1 MKELNLREEV
11 MERKSCTYRRA
22 VIVSLKGE
30 LARVQFVNES
40 ACASCH
46 AKSAC
51 GAADTKLYEVDA
63 LLPQGETFAVGE
75 EVRVTV
81 HNQQGYYAIFLGYVL
96 PFLLLLL
103 ALILSYGL
111 GASEGLMALSML
123 GIVALYYV
131 VLYLLRSRVSR
142 RFSFTISS
150 ERKLE

>member
-1 MKELNLREEV
+1 MKV
-11 MERKSCTYRRA
+11 MEGKSCTYRRA
-22 VIVSLKGE
+22 VILSVKGD
-30 LARVQFVNES
+30 LARVQFINES

-63 LLPQGETFAVGE
+63 RIPQGESFAVGE
-75 EVRVTV
+75 EVRVAV
-81 HNQQGYYAIFLGYVL
+81 HNQQGYFAIFLGYVL
-96 PFLLLLL
+96 PFLLLMV
-103 ALILSYGL
+103 ALVVTNVL
-111 GASEGLMALSML
+111 GASELVMALGML
-123 GIVALYYV
+123 GMLAVYYF

>member
-1 MKELNLREEV
+1 MKV
-11 MERKSCTYRRA
+11 MEGKSCTYRRA
-22 VIVSLKGE
+22 VILSVKGD

-63 LLPQGETFAVGE
+63 RIPQGDTFAVGE
-75 EVRVTV
+75 EVRVAV
-81 HNQQGYYAIFLGYVL
+81 HNQQGYFAIFLGYVL
-96 PFLLLLL
+96 PFLLLML
-103 ALILSYGL
+103 ALVVTNVL
-111 GASEGLMALSML
+111 GASELVMALGML
-123 GIVALYYV
+123 GMLAVYYF

>member
-1 MKELNLREEV
+1 MK
-11 MERKSCTYRRA
+11 
-22 VIVSLKGE
+22 GD
-30 LARVQFVNES
+30 LARVQFINES

-63 LLPQGETFAVGE
+63 RIPQGDTFAVGE
-75 EVRVTV
+75 EVRVAV
-81 HNQQGYYAIFLGYVL
+81 HNQQGYFAIFLGYVL
-96 PFLLLLL
+96 PFLLLML
-103 ALILSYGL
+103 ALVVTNVL
-111 GASEGLMALSML
+111 GASELVMALGML
-123 GIVALYYV
+123 GMLAVYYF

>member
-1 MKELNLREEV
+1 MKV
-11 MERKSCTYRRA
+11 MEGKSCTYRRA
-22 VIVSLKGE
+22 VILSVKGD
-30 LARVQFVNES
+30 LARVQFINES

-63 LLPQGETFAVGE
+63 RIPQGDTFAVGE
-75 EVRVTV
+75 EVRVAV
-81 HNQQGYYAIFLGYVL
+81 HNQQGYFAIFLGYVL
-96 PFLLLLL
+96 PFLLLML
-103 ALILSYGL
+103 ALVVTNVL
-111 GASEGLMALSML
+111 GASELVMALGML
-123 GIVALYYV
+123 GMLAVYYF

>member
-1 MKELNLREEV
+1 MKV
-11 MERKSCTYRRA
+11 MEGKSCTYRRA
-22 VIVSLKGE
+22 VILSVKGD
-30 LARVQFVNES
+30 LARVQFINES

-63 LLPQGETFAVGE
+63 RIPQGDSFAVGE
-75 EVRVTV
+75 EVRVAV
-81 HNQQGYYAIFLGYVL
+81 HNQQGYFAIFLGYVL
-96 PFLLLLL
+96 PFLLLML
-103 ALILSYGL
+103 ALVVTNLL
-111 GASEGLMALSML
+111 GASELVMALGML
-123 GIVALYYV
+123 GMLAVYYF

>member
-1 MKELNLREEV
+1 M
-11 MERKSCTYRRA
+11 
-22 VIVSLKGE
+22 
-30 LARVQFVNES
+30 QFINES

-63 LLPQGETFAVGE
+63 RIPQGDTFAVGE
-75 EVRVTV
+75 EVRVAV
-81 HNQQGYYAIFLGYVL
+81 HNQQGYFAIFLGYVL
-96 PFLLLLL
+96 PFLLLML
-103 ALILSYGL
+103 ALVVTNVL
-111 GASEGLMALSML
+111 GASELVMALGML
-123 GIVALYYV
+123 GMLAVYYF

>member
-1 MKELNLREEV
+1 
-11 MERKSCTYRRA
+11 MEGKSCTYRRA
-22 VIVSLKGE
+22 VILSVKGD
-30 LARVQFVNES
+30 LARVQFINES

-63 LLPQGETFAVGE
+63 RIPQGDTFAVGE
-75 EVRVTV
+75 EVRVAV
-81 HNQQGYYAIFLGYVL
+81 HNQQGYFAIFLGYVL
-96 PFLLLLL
+96 PFLLLML
-103 ALILSYGL
+103 ALVVTNVL
-111 GASEGLMALSML
+111 GASELVMALGML
-123 GIVALYYV
+123 GMLAVYYF

>member
-1 MKELNLREEV
+1 MKV
-11 MERKSCTYRRA
+11 MEGKSCTYRRA

-30 LARVQFVNES
+30 LARVQFINES

-63 LLPQGETFAVGE
+63 RIPQGDTFAVGE
-75 EVRVTV
+75 EVRVAV
-81 HNQQGYYAIFLGYVL
+81 HNQQGYFAIFLGYVL
-96 PFLLLLL
+96 PFLLLML
-103 ALILSYGL
+103 ALVVTNLL
-111 GASEGLMALSML
+111 GASELVML
-123 GIVALYYV
+123 AVYYF

>member
-1 MKELNLREEV
+1 
-11 MERKSCTYRRA
+11 MEGKSCTYRRA
-22 VIVSLKGE
+22 VILSVKGD
-30 LARVQFVNES
+30 LARVQFINES

-63 LLPQGETFAVGE
+63 RISQGDTFAVGE
-75 EVRVTV
+75 EVRVAV
-81 HNQQGYYAIFLGYVL
+81 HNQQGYFAIFLGYVL
-96 PFLLLLL
+96 PFLLLML
-103 ALILSYGL
+103 ALVVTNVL
-111 GASEGLMALSML
+111 GASELVMALGML
-123 GIVALYYV
+123 GMLAVYYF

>member
-1 MKELNLREEV
+1 MKV
-11 MERKSCTYRRA
+11 MEGKSRTYRRA
-22 VIVSLKGE
+22 VILSVKGD
-30 LARVQFVNES
+30 LARVQFINES

-63 LLPQGETFAVGE
+63 RIPQGESFVVGE
-75 EVRVTV
+75 EVRVAV
-81 HNQQGYYAIFLGYVL
+81 HNQQGYFAIFLGYVL
-96 PFLLLLL
+96 PFLLLMV
-103 ALILSYGL
+103 ALVVTNVL
-111 GASEGLMALSML
+111 GASELVMALGML
-123 GIVALYYV
+123 GMLAVYYF

>member
-1 MKELNLREEV
+1 
-11 MERKSCTYRRA
+11 MEGKSCTYRRA
-22 VIVSLKGE
+22 VILSVKGD
-30 LARVQFVNES
+30 LARVQFINES

-63 LLPQGETFAVGE
+63 RIPQGESFAVGE
-75 EVRVTV
+75 EVRVAV
-81 HNQQGYYAIFLGYVL
+81 HNQQGYFAIFLGYVL
-96 PFLLLLL
+96 PFLLLML
-103 ALILSYGL
+103 ALVVTNLL
-111 GASEGLMALSML
+111 GASELVMALGML
-123 GIVALYYV
+123 GVLAVYYF

>member
-1 MKELNLREEV
+1 
-11 MERKSCTYRRA
+11 MEGKSCTYRRA
-22 VIVSLKGE
+22 VILSVKGD
-30 LARVQFVNES
+30 LARVQFINES

-63 LLPQGETFAVGE
+63 RIPQGDSFAVGE
-75 EVRVTV
+75 EVRVAV
-81 HNQQGYYAIFLGYVL
+81 HNQQGYFAIFLGYVL
-96 PFLLLLL
+96 PFLLLML
-103 ALILSYGL
+103 ALVVTNLL
-111 GASEGLMALSML
+111 GASELVMALGML
-123 GIVALYYV
+123 GMLAVYYF

>member
-1 MKELNLREEV
+1 
-11 MERKSCTYRRA
+11 MEGKSCTYRRA
-22 VIVSLKGE
+22 VILSVKGD
-30 LARVQFVNES
+30 LARVQFINES

-63 LLPQGETFAVGE
+63 RIPQGDTFAVGE
-75 EVRVTV
+75 EVRVAV
-81 HNQQGYYAIFLGYVL
+81 HNQQGYFAIFLGYVL
-96 PFLLLLL
+96 PFLLLML
-103 ALILSYGL
+103 ALVVTNLL
-111 GASEGLMALSML
+111 GASELVMALGML
-123 GIVALYYV
+123 GMLAVYYF

>member
-1 MKELNLREEV
+1 MKV
-11 MERKSCTYRRA
+11 MEGKSCTYRRA
-22 VIVSLKGE
+22 VILSVKGD
-30 LARVQFVNES
+30 LARVQFINES

-63 LLPQGETFAVGE
+63 RIPQGDTFAVGE
-75 EVRVTV
+75 EVRVAV
-81 HNQQGYYAIFLGYVL
+81 HNQQGYFAIFLGYVL
-96 PFLLLLL
+96 PFLLLML
-103 ALILSYGL
+103 ALVVTNLL
-111 GASEGLMALSML
+111 GASELVMALGML
-123 GIVALYYV
+123 GMLAVYYF

>member
-1 MKELNLREEV
+1 MKV
-11 MERKSCTYRRA
+11 MEGKSCTYRRA
-22 VIVSLKGE
+22 VILSVKGD
-30 LARVQFVNES
+30 LARVQFINES

-63 LLPQGETFAVGE
+63 RIPQGDTFAVGE
-75 EVRVTV
+75 EVRVAV
-81 HNQQGYYAIFLGYVL
+81 HTQQGYFAIFLGYVL
-96 PFLLLLL
+96 PFLLLML
-103 ALILSYGL
+103 ALVVTNLL
-111 GASEGLMALSML
+111 GASELVMALGML
-123 GIVALYYV
+123 GMLAVYYF

>member
-1 MKELNLREEV
+1 MKV
-11 MERKSCTYRRA
+11 MEGKSCTYRRA
-22 VIVSLKGE
+22 VILSVKGD
-30 LARVQFVNES
+30 LARVQFINES

-63 LLPQGETFAVGE
+63 RIPQGESFAVGE
-75 EVRVTV
+75 EVRVAV
-81 HNQQGYYAIFLGYVL
+81 HNQQGYFAIFLGYVL
-96 PFLLLLL
+96 PFLLLMV
-103 ALILSYGL
+103 ALVVTNLL
-111 GASEGLMALSML
+111 GASELVMALGML
-123 GIVALYYV
+123 GMLAVYYF